1 MQPADDGV
9 DPVETPLRVR
19 GNEDTMSYELNAIDR
34 ASRAV
39 PPREV
44 KRTERAEAAKPAA
57 AAEPYRIPAS
67 PPAEV
72 LHELD
77 AAARVVEDLAARN
90 VALSFSVD
98 DATKKVRIEVKDSGT
113 GQTIRTIPA
122 TSLLDALHSGG
133 TRGMM
138 VNELG

>member
-1 MQPADDGV
+1 
-9 DPVETPLRVR
+9 
-19 GNEDTMSYELNAIDR
+19 MSYELNAIDR
-34 ASRAV
+34 AARPL
-39 PPREV
+39 PPRDV
-44 KRTERAEAAKPAA
+44 KRAERTASGAPAE
-57 AAEPYRIPAS
+57 ERYRIPAS

-77 AAARVVEDLAARN
+77 AAARVIEELASRDI
-90 VALSFSVD
+90 ALRFSVD
-98 DATKKVRIEVKDSGT
+98 EETKKVRIEVKDATT

-133 TRGMM
+133 SRGLM

>member
-1 MQPADDGV
+1 
-9 DPVETPLRVR
+9 
-19 GNEDTMSYELNAIDR
+19 MSYELNAIDR
-34 ASRAV
+34 ASRAL
-39 PPREV
+39 PPRDV
-44 KRTERAEAAKPAA
+44 KRAERAEPTRKE
-57 AAEPYRIPAS
+57 EPYRIPAS

-77 AAARVVEDLAARN
+77 AAARVVEDLASREI
-90 VALSFSVD
+90 ALSFSVD
-98 DATKKVRIEVKDSGT
+98 QATNKVRIEVKDTGT

-133 TRGMM
+133 TRGLM